1 MEIWKVKDIESNKGW
16 IGIFNRTDFGKEYM
30 KFDISVL
37 TLTENA
43 RLYDIWNNKQ
53 VVIENKEIEITIPG
67 RGVVFIRYDI

>member
-1 MEIWKVKDIESNKGW
+1 MDR
-16 IGIFNRTDFGKEYM
+16 IFNRTDFGKEYM